1 MSQTID
7 RTQMQKLST
16 DTLIITCLS
25 ILNVKD
31 VSSSPDMNI
40 KTILQKVNSK
50 YLKEKVNS
58 LSTMKDKANTLHN
71 FVSFYSTVTDMDV
84 NAI

>member
-1 MSQTID
+1 MSQTTD

-40 KTILQKVNSK
+40 KTIL
-50 YLKEKVNS
+50 
-58 LSTMKDKANTLHN
+58 
-71 FVSFYSTVTDMDV
+71 
-84 NAI
+84 